1 MPVVGKNQKLQAYRC
16 DGSENSGG
24 LQAAEML
31 AMATISA
38 SRFDVTHNNETEK
51 EVQEYINIIAQDW
64 LTPVAPVS
72 ADHAMCLLPV
82 TERKTVTTQQVNP
95 DGSSEPKVEHENTPI
110 CKANNVCIKITPIP
124 AEDRRLQIN
133 AKKATLEQEWRDKP
147 ENKDKEPSDETVIGF
162 ENQADAETPVV
173 SVLWCY
179 LTSEEYNPVNKQA
192 LTFKA
197 IENKDLTDASAEG
210 WVKLEDTDYI
220 DKTTW
225 TKSFLD
231 SNGFLSMALNDYWDS
246 M

>member
-24 LQAAEML
+24 LQAAEIL

-38 SRFDVTHNNETEK
+38 SRFDASNHNTETEK
-51 EVQEYINIIAQDW
+51 KVQEYINIIAQDW

-82 TERKTVTTQQVNP
+82 TRREEIETQQRNP
-95 DGSSEPKVEHENTPI
+95 DGSTEPPVKHANTPI
-110 CKANNVCIKITPIP
+110 CEANNVCIKITPIP

-133 AKKATLEQEWRDKP
+133 TKKYTLEQEWRGKP
-147 ENKDKEPSDETVIGF
+147 ENEDKEPSDETIIGF

-179 LTSEEYNPVNKQA
+179 STSEYNPVNQKT

-197 IENKDLTDASAEG
+197 IENKDRTDPSATD
-210 WVKLEDTDYI
+210 WVKLEDTAYI

>member
-24 LQAAEML
+24 LQAAEIL

-38 SRFDVTHNNETEK
+38 SRFETDYSGVEPT
-51 EVQEYINIIAQDW
+51 VMQYINTIAQDW

-82 TERKTVTTQQVNP
+82 TKRETVTTQQTNP
-95 DGSSEPKVEHENTPI
+95 DGSTEPPVEHKDTPV
-110 CKANNVCIKITPIP
+110 CGANNVCIKITPIP

-133 AKKATLEQEWRDKP
+133 AKKTTLEQEWRSKP
-147 ENKDKEPSDETVIGF
+147 ENKDKEPSDETIISF
-162 ENQADAETPVV
+162 ENQADEETPVV

-179 LTSEEYNPVNKQA
+179 STSEYNPVNKKT

-197 IENKDLTDASAEG
+197 IENKDLTDASAQG
-210 WVKLEDTDYI
+210 WVKLEDTAYV

-225 TKSFLD
+225 TRSFLD